1 MTPLERLGY
10 LLRDAQIDASLA
22 TPEAIAPIVA
32 ERRQATGCRDDDA
45 YALLAATDES
55 ELLRLRELITVP
67 ETWLFRYPAS
77 FEFLRGW
84 LAREPRTSFRA
95 LSVACATGAEPFSIA
110 ATALAAGIPASGI
123 RVLAVDPNPD
133 ALRRARSADLGRM
146 AARGGIPDWAAPHVT
161 TGANGSVELSPVV
174 RGCVEFRQGRAPEAL
189 ADLEPGS
196 FDAVFCRN
204 LAIYLSEAARRS
216 IGTRLA
222 ELLAP
227 GGALF
232 LGHAERASHFGL
244 GESFGP
250 ADPDDPGT
258 FAFMR
263 ASPAARQR
271 AAAMP
276 AVPAPRPRPTL
287 ASGPDRVPALARPA
301 ADLARFAPDLARF
314 APART
319 LPALADA
326 QAAADRGELHAALE
340 IADRLHAGGDRGTG
354 LFLLLGTV
362 NLALGRDGR
371 AEEWL
376 RQVVYLEPG
385 NVEAL
390 IQLGVLAER
399 RGDRELA
406 ARYRQRAARGA
417 A

>member
-22 TPEAIAPIVA
+22 SPEAIAPIVA
-32 ERRQATGCRDDDA
+32 ERRRATGCRDDEA
-45 YALLAATDES
+45 YATLAATDAA

-110 ATALAAGIPASGI
+110 ATALAAGVPAGGI
-123 RVLAVDPNPD
+123 RVLAIDPNPE
-133 ALRRARSADLGRM
+133 ALRRARTADLGRM
-146 AARGGIPDWAAPHVT
+146 AARGGIPEWAAPHVT
-161 TGANGSVELSPVV
+161 VGAGGAVALSAVV
-174 RGCVEFRQGRAPEAL
+174 RGCVEFREGRAPEAL
-189 ADLEPGS
+189 ADLEAGS

-204 LAIYLSEAARRS
+204 LAIYLSDAARRS
-216 IGTRLA
+216 IGSRLA

-227 GGALF
+227 RGALF

-250 ADPDDPGT
+250 ADRDDPGT
-258 FAFMR
+258 FAFTR
-263 ASPAARQR
+263 AARSAESR
-271 AAAMP
+271 PTAPM
-276 AVPAPRPRPTL
+276 AVAPAPRPRAPL
-287 ASGPDRVPALARPA
+287 RSGPDRVPAASRPVAPRPA
-301 ADLARFAPDLARF
+301 PGI
-314 APART
+314 
-319 LPALADA
+319 ADA
-326 QAAADRGELHAALE
+326 QAAADRGELRGALA
-340 IADRLHAGGDRGTG
+340 IAERLHSAGERGTA
-354 LFLLLGTV
+354 LFLLLGTLD
-362 NLALGRDGR
+362 LALGQDRR

-385 NVEAL
+385 NAEAL

-406 ARYRQRAARGA
+406 ARYRQRAAKGA